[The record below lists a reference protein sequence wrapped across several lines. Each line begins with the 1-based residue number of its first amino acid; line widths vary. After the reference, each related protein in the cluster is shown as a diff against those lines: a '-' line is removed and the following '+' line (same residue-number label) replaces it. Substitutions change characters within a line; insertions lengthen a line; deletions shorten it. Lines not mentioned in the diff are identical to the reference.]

1 MRIRPYIE
9 SRDYTYIEKW
19 VGDEKNHAL
28 CFSNKSLY
36 GGFDSVLCIPHAFRS
51 ANNSSKSV

>member
-9 SRDYTYIEKW
+9 GKDYKDIEKW

-28 CFSNKSLY
+28 CFPNKSLC

-51 ANNSSKSV
+51 ANSSSKSV